1 MGFSHFFKFAMGFLA
16 FIFCSG
22 IAAAAGSSF
31 YDPAKSILIA
41 SIFGMIAILFLCY
54 ILLKYGGEA
63 Q

>member
-1 MGFSHFFKFAMGFLA
+1 MGFSHFFKFVMGFLA
-16 FIFCSG
+16 LLFYTG
-22 IAAAAGSSF
+22 VATAAGSSF
-31 YDPAKSILIA
+31 PDSAKSVLIA